1 MDVIRVPTQRRR
13 QILDVTSF
21 IEESVRESAVA
32 DGLCHV
38 WVPHTTAGVI
48 VNENADPDVGD
59 DILAAL
65 EVMVPRISWRH
76 AEGNSDAHVLAT
88 LLGASA
94 AVPIRHGELALGRW
108 QGVFLVELD
117 GPRSREVWVTCVRS

>member
-1 MDVIRVPTQRRR
+1 MDVITVSTQRRR

-21 IEESVRESAVA
+21 VEEAVRESGVA

-38 WVPHTTAGVI
+38 WVPPTTAGVI

-65 EVMVPRISWRH
+65 EAMVPRIPWRH
-76 AEGNSDAHVLAT
+76 AEGNSDAHALAA

-94 AVPIRHGELALGRW
+94 TVPIQPGEIALGRW

-117 GPRSREVWVTCVRS
+117 GPRSREVWVTCVRG

>member
-13 QILDVTSF
+13 QILDVTGF
-21 IEESVRESAVA
+21 VEKAVRKAEVA

-65 EVMVPRISWRH
+65 EAMVPGIAWRH
-76 AEGNSDAHVLAT
+76 AEGNSEAHVLAA

-94 AVPIRHGELALGRW
+94 AVPIRQGELALGRW

-117 GPRSREVWVTCVRS
+117 GPRNREVWVTCVGS